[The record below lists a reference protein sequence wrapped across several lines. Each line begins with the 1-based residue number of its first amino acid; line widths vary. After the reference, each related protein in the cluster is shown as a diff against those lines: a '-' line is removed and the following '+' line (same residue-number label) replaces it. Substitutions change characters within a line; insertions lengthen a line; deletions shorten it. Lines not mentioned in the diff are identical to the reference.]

1 MKRYLTYLFVYS
13 VGGFML
19 ERIINLIFLGYWYD
33 NSVLVG
39 PYQPLYGNGVVL
51 TILFFE
57 FAFPKMKGNAWLRH
71 GIFILVAIAATALSE
86 ASTGIFYEAITGFKL
101 WDYNQTFT
109 CSYPYVCALPTSLFG
124 VLSYAVVYW
133 LHPYIK
139 PYLDKV
145 PYWVY
150 YTVLVIVT
158 VDVIYTG
165 YQLITKYL
173 LIMTM
178 GS

>member
-13 VGGFML
+13 VGGFVL
-19 ERIINLIFLGYWYD
+19 ERIINLIFLGYWHD
-33 NSVLVG
+33 NSVLIG

-57 FAFPKMKGNAWLRH
+57 FGWPKIKGQTWLRH
-71 GIFILVAIAATALSE
+71 GIFILIAILATALSE
-86 ASTGIFYEAITGFKL
+86 ATTGIFYEAITGITL

-109 CSYPYVCALPTSLFG
+109 CSYPYVCVLPTSLFG

-133 LHPYIK
+133 LHPYLK
-139 PYLDKV
+139 RLLDNV
-145 PYWVY
+145 PNWLFYP
-150 YTVLVIVT
+150 VLAIVT
-158 VDVIYTG
+158 IDVIYTG
-165 YQLITKYL
+165 YHLISRYL
-173 LIMTM
+173 LIVTI